1 MQRMLKIGGASLGKV
16 TISGGMIKSARNV
29 LAKGF
34 KFKPWGAVNLAKN
47 LTKVLGAFGT
57 ALSVFMEGWDV
68 YISKKR
74 EKDLAELKS
83 QLKEMLTNMQADIYA
98 QFNDN
103 ESYYKNFAPSFLEMQ
118 QHAEEMQEA
127 VDRISEQTARL
138 HDYGERLRK
147 HFDIK
152 DGVKDTAI

>member
-1 MQRMLKIGGASLGKV
+1 MGAIGIV
-16 TISGGMIKSARNV
+16 
-29 LAKGF
+29 
-34 KFKPWGAVNLAKN
+34 
-47 LTKVLGAFGT
+47 
-57 ALSVFMEGWDV
+57 LSVGMDIWDTFA
-68 YISKKR
+68 SKKR
-74 EKDLAELKS
+74 ENDLAELKS
-83 QLKEMLTNMQADIYA
+83 QLKEMLAEMQADIYA

-127 VDRISEQTARL
+127 VDRIRKQTERL

-152 DGVKDTAI
+152 DTVKDTAI

>member
-1 MQRMLKIGGASLGKV
+1 MDIWD
-16 TISGGMIKSARNV
+16 TIA
-29 LAKGF
+29 
-34 KFKPWGAVNLAKN
+34 
-47 LTKVLGAFGT
+47 
-57 ALSVFMEGWDV
+57 
-68 YISKKR
+68 SKKR

-83 QLKEMLTNMQADIYA
+83 QLKGMLVDMQADIYA

-103 ESYYKNFAPSFLEMQ
+103 ESYYKNFVPSFLEMQ

-127 VDRISEQTARL
+127 VDRIREQTARL

-152 DGVKDTAI
+152 DTVKDTAI

>member
-1 MQRMLKIGGASLGKV
+1 MQRMLKVGSASLSKV
-16 TISGGMIKSARNV
+16 NITGGMVKSARNIF
-29 LAKGF
+29 ASGF
-34 KFKPWGAVNLAKN
+34 KFKPWGAVKLGKVLTKAAGWIGVAITVLSIVYELYKEGQQESN
-47 LTKVLGAFGT
+47 LTDLKTKL
-57 ALSVFMEGWDV
+57 
-68 YISKKR
+68 KK
-74 EKDLAELKS
+74 KLAD
-83 QLKEMLTNMQADIYA
+83 MQADIYA

-152 DGVKDTAI
+152 DVVKDMAI

>member
-1 MQRMLKIGGASLGKV
+1 MV
-16 TISGGMIKSARNV
+16 KSARNIF
-29 LAKGF
+29 ASGF
-34 KFKPWGAVNLAKN
+34 KFKPWGAVNLGKFLTRAAGWAGAAITLLSTAYEFYKEGQQESN
-47 LTKVLGAFGT
+47 LT
-57 ALSVFMEGWDV
+57 
-68 YISKKR
+68 
-74 EKDLAELKS
+74 ELKTT
-83 QLKEMLTNMQADIYA
+83 LKKMLSDMQADIYA

-127 VDRISEQTARL
+127 VDRIRKQTERL

-152 DGVKDTAI
+152 DTVKDTVI

>member
-1 MQRMLKIGGASLGKV
+1 
-16 TISGGMIKSARNV
+16 MIKSARNV

-34 KFKPWGAVNLAKN
+34 KFKPWGAVKLAKN
-47 LTKVLGAFGT
+47 LTKAFG
-57 ALSVFMEGWDV
+57 AIGIVLSVGMDIWDTIV
-68 YISKKR
+68 SKK
-74 EKDLAELKS
+74 
-83 QLKEMLTNMQADIYA
+83 

-127 VDRISEQTARL
+127 VDRIRKQTERL

-152 DGVKDTAI
+152 DAVKDTAI